1 MAMVIAI
8 VGAMMALARA
18 AAMLYS
24 SLKSL
29 PSTGAWT
36 ATPIVDDEVT
46 KLVRCHAK
54 EKGYLLREPVTC
66 RERADY
72 HVAASSLLSI
82 SSRLNTFTLTFAN
95 GGSRSKSKSRSRSKS
110 KARAKQKQSKS
121 NNTLNNTLTRLLPSY
136 TGRSSTS
143 CLQMLHVLVLEGSA
157 IPGWNQC
164 RRRSY
169 KLPVVPVVVV
179 MSL

>member
-1 MAMVIAI
+1 MAMVIAL
-8 VGAMMALARA
+8 VAAMMALARA

-36 ATPIVDDEVT
+36 ATPIVDDEVI
-46 KLVRCHAK
+46 KLVQCHAK

-72 HVAASSLLSI
+72 HVAASSLLGI
-82 SSRLNTFTLTFAN
+82 SNRLITFTLTFAN
-95 GGSRSKSKSRSRSKS
+95 GGSRSKSKSKSKS
-110 KARAKQKQSKS
+110 KARAT
-121 NNTLNNTLTRLLPSY
+121 TLNNTLTRLLPSY

-143 CLQMLHVLVLEGSA
+143 CL
-157 IPGWNQC
+157 
-164 RRRSY
+164 
-169 KLPVVPVVVV
+169 
-179 MSL
+179 